1 VADVAHPNWILRN
14 KVLVLA
20 AAVVVVA
27 AVVTFAVTR
36 SSNSTSPPPVT
47 SASTPT
53 STTQSGGAC
62 TQGGSCGYEN
72 VTAANAVAIIANQ
85 TTGPGSL
92 KSCTPTNGETAALKG
107 TGSSEW
113 DCVNVTSGA
122 TATYTIN
129 ADGSVDY

>member
-1 VADVAHPNWILRN
+1 MTDVAHRNWFLRN
-14 KVLVLA
+14 KLLVLA
-20 AAVVVVA
+20 IVIVVA
-27 AVVTFAVTR
+27 AAISFAVTHN
-36 SSNSTSPPPVT
+36 SNPNPTPTPTTGSTS
-47 SASTPT
+47 
-53 STTQSGGAC
+53 TQSSGAC

-72 VTAANAVAIIANQ
+72 VSAANALEIIANQ

-92 KSCTPTNGETAALKG
+92 KSCTPTSGETAALKG

-113 DCVNVTSGA
+113 DCVNATSGA